1 MKSLLKYFK
10 GYRKECIIGPLF
22 KLLEAGF
29 ELIIP
34 LVVKQMI
41 DKGIAAGDVF
51 YVLKMAGIM
60 IMLGIIGLICS
71 LTAQYFCARA
81 AVYFA
86 EGVKHDMFERVM
98 KLSYQDTDG
107 IGVSALITRLTSDIN
122 ALQGGVNMSLR
133 LLLRSPFVV
142 FGAVVTAFTID
153 VKAAC
158 IFAVTVVILTIIVAA
173 VMFITGPGY
182 RAVQERLDKVL
193 LSVRSSLN
201 GVRVIRAFGNEE
213 REFEAFKKEN
223 DELNRLQ
230 IFTGRISA
238 LLNPFTF
245 IVINLGTAWLI
256 WDGALAVDTG
266 RLSRGAVVA
275 LVNLMG
281 QILVELIKLANLI
294 VQLSRAL
301 ACANRIEDLLKKE
314 PSMKEGKTGLKIK
327 GKAPEVIFEDVC
339 MSYAGAGENALE
351 GVSFKA
357 DPGSTTGII
366 GGTGSG
372 KSTMVNLIPRFYDVS
387 SGCVKVDGIDV
398 RELKFADLREAVAVV
413 PQKSVLFEGTIKDNM
428 RLGKEDASDEEI
440 ISALK
445 TAQAYDFVMEKEDG
459 LEAPVTQG
467 GDNFSGG
474 QRQRLCIARAL
485 VKKPEILIMDD
496 SASALDYATDAA
508 LRKAIGEMK
517 DAPTV
522 FIVSQRA
529 ASVMH
534 ADRIIVLDEGHMA
547 ASGTHD
553 ELLKSCDIYREI
565 YVSQFGRPEGSD

>member
-445 TAQAYDFVMEKEDG
+445 TAQAYDFVMEKEGG

>member
-158 IFAVTVVILTIIVAA
+158 IFTVTVVILTIIVAA

-445 TAQAYDFVMEKEDG
+445 TAQAYDFVMEKEGG

-534 ADRIIVLDEGHMA
+534 ADRIIVLDEGHIA

>member
-398 RELKFADLREAVAVV
+398 RKLKFADLREAVAVV

-445 TAQAYDFVMEKEDG
+445 TAQAYDFVMEKEGG

>member
-327 GKAPEVIFEDVC
+327 GKAPEVTFEDVC

-351 GVSFKA
+351 GISFKA

-413 PQKSVLFEGTIKDNM
+413 PQKAVLFEGTIKDNM
-428 RLGKEDASDEEI
+428 CLGKEDASDEEI

-445 TAQAYDFVMEKEDG
+445 TAQAYDFAMEKEGG